1 MTSSSD
7 NLPPELAQIEAEA
20 AAMTAAA
27 SPIPGQETAAP
38 AEQPVD
44 YLTDAQGIVDM
55 GAAALG
61 AWYPRT
67 EPVLNDAAR
76 GKLAAAVAPVME
88 KYGLTLG
95 ALFGRW
101 GAEINLAFALVS
113 LGVPIAKAISA
124 DRAEQKAAQLAA
136 TGQAPAPLPIEKAG
150 LQPVID
156 RTDPNSLHTR
166 A

>member
-1 MTSSSD
+1 MTSNSD
-7 NLPPELAQIEAEA
+7 TTLPPELAQIEAEA
-20 AAMTAAA
+20 AAITPAA
-27 SPIPGQETAAP
+27 SAIPGQETAP
-38 AEQPVD
+38 AEPPVD
-44 YLTDAQGIVDM
+44 YMTDAQGIVDM

-76 GKLAAAVAPVME
+76 KKLAEAAAPVME

-156 RTDPNSLHTR
+156 RTDPGSLHTKV
-166 A
+166 